1 MRGILLGMVFA
12 GYWLSALPA
21 VAQNQPTT
29 QSIVAGERLS
39 SWLLRQAP
47 ALAYPLGLSWQ
58 VPQEK
63 PSQSLLK
70 QRLMRVLSSQPAEQ
84 SLARWLDRQ
93 AVTGR
98 VVLADVD
105 PRWLEVHP
113 QQDPVLATDQALVAV
128 ARPTTVTVLR
138 RDGRLCQAQ
147 HTTGATARS
156 YLDVCGIQQASLAW
170 IAQPDGITATYGV
183 DFWNAQAQAEL
194 APGAWIWTHQ
204 GGLDSALE
212 GFTPPALLTDAFS
225 EGLIRFLA
233 SMGPAADDLSLT
245 DPAVYR
251 AKGLPVQTAAAR
263 LRPLQVSASDWGE
276 IGLLQTPT
284 ARMKPAG
291 DMRLRISKVQ
301 PYTRS
306 TVMFQP
312 TDWLEA
318 GFRYT
323 DISNRLYDESGAL
336 QTTQSYKDKSLDLKL
351 KLWEESRVLPAL
363 ALGIRD
369 LGGTGF
375 FSSEYLVASK
385 RFGDIDASLG
395 LGWGNL
401 GSRGDMFRSHT
412 RPAAATASG
421 GEVGAKAFFRGPAAY
436 FGGVQYQATPSWTYK
451 LERDGNSLQQ
461 EPLAN
466 AQIVRSPW
474 NLGANYRYSPV
485 TDVSIGWE
493 RGNTLMLGVTF
504 SADLDGMTMPK
515 ILNPAS
521 PKFQSAPA
529 PSATVNTDD
538 FAKALETQ
546 TGWTLLTKNEGT
558 SAWSLEVSAG
568 GSVHRLERMARLNA
582 LVQQRAAASVV
593 RWDVQFIERGLA
605 VDAIQVDRAAW
616 VAEQT
621 QYAPLSLKRDLMLAY
636 APSLGARSD
645 GQQARNTTNFA
656 ASDADVAPAKSPL
669 TITSG
674 PNYSHVLGGPDA
686 FVLYRLGFDAVVQ
699 YRVDPQ
705 TWMDGTLDFRVLDNY
720 KTFKYTAPSDL
731 PRVRTYQREYAT
743 TARVTM
749 PILQATHVSQPA
761 TDHFTSV
768 YAGYL
773 ESMYAGVGGEWLYRP
788 WRSPIA
794 VGVDVN
800 RVYQRDFAQN
810 WQLRDY
816 QATTG
821 HVTAYW
827 ETGISGLMLKVQAG
841 QYLAGDRGVTFDVSR
856 RFNNGVTLGAYATKT
871 NVSAQQ
877 FGEGSFDK
885 GIYLALPF
893 DVMLPKYSDTT
904 ARILWQP
911 LTRDGGARLDRKNP
925 LYDITSGRDQR
936 AFEFAAPK
944 TTSTLAVATPNQV
957 LDTPPSLAREVNAPA
972 SVMSVA
978 ADSVVQSVT
987 HTAQQLTHSDA
998 VTPWLWGA
1006 GLVLGASAL
1015 DHKFDR
1021 WAVNH
1026 ANLTGVAK
1034 LGNAVPLL
1042 LGLGALADMG
1052 AYGGDGVGGVALKS
1066 AGFTLAA
1073 NEVLRASFG
1082 RARPYEERGNQQFDA
1097 MRVQGLKSGFAS
1109 NHVALAFALATPF
1122 AQTYDMPWLY
1132 GAAGMTAIGRIQS
1145 RQHWLSDTVAG
1156 GVLGYAVGSVMSD
1169 EHKQSV
1175 LSAKSGRQLLLS
1187 PNGVAAKWW
1196 WQ

>member
-1 MRGILLGMVFA
+1 MKQALVFMA
-12 GYWLSALPA
+12 FVGYWLSALPA
-21 VAQNQPTT
+21 AAQIQNKTSP
-29 QSIVAGERLS
+29 IVAGERLS
-39 SWLLRQAP
+39 TWLLRQTP
-47 ALAYPLGLSWQ
+47 ELAYPVGLSWQ

-63 PSQSLLK
+63 SAQAILKRHLLTVVSSQS
-70 QRLMRVLSSQPAEQ
+70 AAQ
-84 SLARWLDRQ
+84 SLALWLDQ
-93 AVTGR
+93 QVVTGR
-98 VVLADVD
+98 VVLASVE

-113 QQDPVLATDQALVAV
+113 QQDPVLAADQSIVAV
-128 ARPTTVTVLR
+128 VRPTTVTVLR

-147 HTTGATARS
+147 HAVGATARS
-156 YLDVCGIQQASLAW
+156 YLDVCGVGQASRAW
-170 IAQPDGITATYGV
+170 IAQPDGTTAVYGI
-183 DFWNAQAQAEL
+183 DFWNAQHQAEL
-194 APGAWIWTHQ
+194 APGAWIWTNQ
-204 GGLDSALE
+204 GNLDSGSE
-212 GFTPPALLTDAFS
+212 GLRPLASLSDAFS

-233 SMGPAADDLSLT
+233 SLGPAADDLSRT
-245 DPAVYR
+245 ETAAYR
-251 AKGLPVQTAAAR
+251 AKAVPAQTAAAR
-263 LRPLQVSASDWGE
+263 LRPLQISASDWGE

-291 DMRLRISKVQ
+291 AMRLRISKVQ

-323 DISNRLYDESGAL
+323 DISNRRYDDSGTL
-336 QTTQSYKDKSLDLKL
+336 QTTQSYKDKSLDFKLKL
-351 KLWEESRVLPAL
+351 KEESRLWPAL

-375 FSSEYLVASK
+375 FSSEYLVAGK
-385 RFGDIDASLG
+385 RFGDFDASLG

-401 GSRGDMFRSHT
+401 GSRGDVFRSHR
-412 RPAAATASG
+412 RPATGTASG
-421 GEVGAKAFFRGPAAY
+421 GEVGAKAFFRGPAAF
-436 FGGVQYQATPSWTYK
+436 FGGVQYQATPNWTYK

-493 RGNTLMLGVTF
+493 RGHTLMLGVTF
-504 SADLDGMTMPK
+504 SADLDGMTIPK

-529 PSATVNTDD
+529 PSAVVTTDD
-538 FAKALETQ
+538 FAQALEAQ
-546 TGWTLLTKNEGT
+546 TGWTFLTKTEGT
-558 SAWSLEVSAG
+558 TAWLLEVSAG
-568 GSVHRLERMARLNA
+568 GGVHRAERMARLNA
-582 LVQQRAAASVV
+582 LVQERAAPSVV
-593 RWDVQFIERGLA
+593 RWDVQFVERGLA
-605 VDAIQVDRAAW
+605 VDAVQVDRAAW

-621 QYAPLSLKRDLMLAY
+621 QYAPLSLKRELMLAY
-636 APSLGARSD
+636 APRLADRKDSP
-645 GQQARNTTNFA
+645 A
-656 ASDADVAPAKSPL
+656 ALEAKAVPSKSPL
-669 TITSG
+669 KITSG

-686 FVLYRLGFDAVVQ
+686 FVLYRLGFDATAQ
-699 YRVDPQ
+699 YHVDPQ
-705 TWMDGTLDFRVLDNY
+705 TWVDGTLDFRVLDNY
-720 KTFKYTAPSDL
+720 QVFKYTAPSDL
-731 PRVRTYQREYAT
+731 PRVRTFQREFAT
-743 TARVTM
+743 TSRVTM

-761 TDHFTSV
+761 TEHFTSV

-788 WRSPIA
+788 WRSPLAI
-794 VGVDVN
+794 GVDVN

-816 QATTG
+816 QTTTG
-821 HVTAYW
+821 HMTAYW
-827 ETGISGLMLKVQAG
+827 ETGISGLMLKMQAG
-841 QYLAGDRGVTFDVSR
+841 QYLAGDRGVTVDVSR
-856 RFNNGVTLGAYATKT
+856 RFQNGVTLGAFATKT

-885 GIYLALPF
+885 GIYLGLPF

-911 LTRDGGARLDRKNP
+911 LTRDGGARLDRKNT
-925 LYDITSGRDQR
+925 LYDVTAGRDPR

-944 TTSTLAVATPNQV
+944 AAPIPPLETPQ
-957 LDTPPSLAREVNAPA
+957 SLVQENNAPTPILT
-972 SVMSVA
+972 
-978 ADSVVQSVT
+978 SVVNSAVQSAT
-987 HTAQQLTHSDA
+987 HTTQQLTHADA
-998 VTPWLWGA
+998 VKPWLLGA
-1006 GLVLGASAL
+1006 GLVLGATAL
-1015 DHKFDR
+1015 DHKLDR
-1021 WAVNH
+1021 WALHH

-1042 LGLGALADMG
+1042 LGLGALADI
-1052 AYGGDGVGGVALKS
+1052 GGDGVGWTALKS
-1066 AGFTLAA
+1066 AGYTLAA
-1073 NEVLRASFG
+1073 NEVVRASFG

-1097 MRVQGLKSGFAS
+1097 FRAQGLKSGFAS
-1109 NHVALAFALATPF
+1109 NHVALAFAMATPF

-1132 GAAGMTAIGRIQS
+1132 GAAGITAIGRIQS

-1175 LSAKSGRQLLLS
+1175 LTSKSGRQFLLTPS
-1187 PNGVAAKWW
+1187 GVAAKWW
-1196 WQ
+1196 WN